1 MLGLITGSGYYN
13 LESLHDPEVVV
24 IDTPYGAA
32 PLTRARWNGGP
43 QVLFLRRH
51 GSDHSVP
58 PHVINY
64 RANVWALREA
74 GATAIVATAVSGGM
88 VPGMQPGD
96 MVVIDDFIDFTTGRP
111 STYFDAAG
119 NLTHTEMGDPYDAK
133 LRAAIVAA
141 AEAIELAIVDGGT
154 YCATNGPRFETK
166 AEIAMMR
173 QLGGDLV
180 GMTGCPEVVLAN
192 ELGVPYASIGV
203 ISNMAAGLGDQEFT
217 VAEIMDILGET
228 VAPLERLLRSV
239 IERFTP

>member
-13 LESLHDPEVVV
+13 LGSLHDPEALV

-43 QVLFLRRH
+43 RVLFLPRH

-64 RANVWALREA
+64 RANMWALRDA

-88 VPGMQPGD
+88 VPGMKPGD
-96 MVVIDDFIDFTTGRP
+96 MVVIDDFIDFTNGRP
-111 STYFDAAG
+111 RTYFDAPG
-119 NLTHTEMGDPYDAK
+119 NLTHTEMGDPYDAG
-133 LRAAIVAA
+133 LRALITGA
-141 AEAIELAIVDGGT
+141 AEAVDLAIVDGGT

-173 QLGGDLV
+173 QVGGDLV

-192 ELGVPYASIGV
+192 ELGLPYASIGV

-217 VAEIMDILGET
+217 VEEIMQTLGET
-228 VAPLERLLRSV
+228 VDPLERLLGAV

>member
-13 LESLHDPEVVV
+13 LASLTEPEVVV
-24 IDTPYGAA
+24 IDTPYGSA
-32 PLTRARWNGGP
+32 PLTKARWNAGP
-43 QVLFLRRH
+43 PVLFLPRH

-74 GATAIVATAVSGGM
+74 GATAILATAVSGGM
-88 VPGMQPGD
+88 VAGMEPGD
-96 MVVIDDFIDFTTGRP
+96 MVVIDDFIDFTSGRAH
-111 STYFDAAG
+111 TYFDSAG
-119 NLTHTEMGDPYDAK
+119 NLAHTEMGDPYDAE
-133 LRAAIVAA
+133 LRVLITDSAA
-141 AEAIELAIVDGGT
+141 AVGQPITAGGI

-173 QLGGDLV
+173 RAGGDLV

-203 ISNMAAGLGDQEFT
+203 IVNMAAGLGDQEFT
-217 VAEIMDILGET
+217 VPEIMQTLEGT
-228 VAPLERLLRSV
+228 VAPLERLLGEI
-239 IERFTP
+239 IERFPS